1 MFGASPG
8 DLGVTGSTSGPS
20 VHDPWPLHIEPFWQR
35 WRVPPP
41 WHPRRGAMVKTVAA
55 AAAKCG
61 DRGTIKKKDIV
72 KNPESLAPPKVCLSC
87 VQSSHDVDR
96 DTDPAAQIYVIW
108 SKALL
113 DKKTGARTPS
123 GDECYRCFDTRRR
136 HFGLGFKEML
146 ENRKQSKTLDEKFL
160 ELRRAR
166 ACGDKYKHKSEEDVV
181 DVERFISKDKP
192 QYDDRYESGTFYEL
206 WSFAKLRRLPFK
218 AFCDLTRGSA
228 SAENPRNTGPEISS
242 PTAFNLDCRDLTG
255 ASFYTKE
262 SRPQTMSK
270 AKWWRAGNLL

>member
-1 MFGASPG
+1 M
-8 DLGVTGSTSGPS
+8 
-20 VHDPWPLHIEPFWQR
+20 
-35 WRVPPP
+35 
-41 WHPRRGAMVKTVAA
+41 KTVAA
-55 AAAKCG
+55 AAAACG

-72 KNPESLAPPKVCLSC
+72 KNPQSLAPPKVCLSC

-113 DKKTGARTPS
+113 DKKTGARAPS

-218 AFCDLTRGSA
+218 AFFLRP
-228 SAENPRNTGPEISS
+228 NPGVGFSRKPKEHRPGNFQPDCLQPRLPGPDRHIILHERIT
-242 PTAFNLDCRDLTG
+242 PADHV
-255 ASFYTKE
+255 
-262 SRPQTMSK
+262 
-270 AKWWRAGNLL
+270 